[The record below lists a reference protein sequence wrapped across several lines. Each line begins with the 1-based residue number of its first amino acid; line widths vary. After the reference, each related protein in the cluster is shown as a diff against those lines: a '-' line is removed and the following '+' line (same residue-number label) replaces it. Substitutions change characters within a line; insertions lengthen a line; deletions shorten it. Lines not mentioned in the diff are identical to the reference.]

1 MTDNEAEIMEK
12 GSFQI
17 GQLYG
22 RRFIIIS
29 LIYFI
34 IGTTWMGPI
43 GTILPGPSGVAGN
56 VYDTA
61 HWHVVFVGF
70 LAFFILGS
78 LYYTAPRLGGKDM
91 YSKRLASIHF
101 WGSNVL
107 FPMAVVLFTWIAFA
121 FENVLNSPTFS
132 VSSMPSSLL
141 LTYFTV
147 LIIMFVGIGLQG
159 VMAYNVFMTL
169 RTLLPRQGEHAVTR

>member
-1 MTDNEAEIMEK
+1 MEK

-78 LYYTAPRLGGKDM
+78 LYYIAPRLGGKDM

-107 FPMAVVLFTWIAFA
+107 FPIAVVLFAWIAFA

-159 VMAYNVFMTL
+159 LMAYNVFMTL
-169 RTLLPRQGEHAVTR
+169 RTSLARPREHAVAR